1 MIEVKRV
8 NHIYRQGLENE
19 VIALK
24 EVQLTIQKG
33 EYLIVIGHNGSGK
46 STLAKHLNGLLI
58 PTEGNV
64 EVCGMNTKDHEKIW
78 SIRQKVGMIFQNP
91 DNQIVATAVE
101 EDVAFALEN
110 LGVPPMEIRERVDK
124 ALKQVHL
131 SDFTR
136 HEPHLL
142 SGGQKQRVA
151 IAGVLAMEP
160 DYLVLD
166 EPTSML
172 DPQGRAEVM
181 EILRALNKEK
191 GVTIIH
197 ITHFVDE
204 CLGADRIVVMDK
216 GTIGWEGPPRSLL
229 SNLELLEEMEISPPP
244 VVQLIH
250 LLALRGLSIPTNL
263 LTEQEVVD
271 ALCSLS

>member
-1 MIEVKRV
+1 
-8 NHIYRQGLENE
+8 
-19 VIALK
+19 
-24 EVQLTIQKG
+24 
-33 EYLIVIGHNGSGK
+33 
-46 STLAKHLNGLLI
+46 
-58 PTEGNV
+58 
-64 EVCGMNTKDHEKIW
+64 
-78 SIRQKVGMIFQNP
+78 
-91 DNQIVATAVE
+91 
-101 EDVAFALEN
+101 
-110 LGVPPMEIRERVDK
+110 
-124 ALKQVHL
+124 
-131 SDFTR
+131 
-136 HEPHLL
+136 
-142 SGGQKQRVA
+142 
-151 IAGVLAMEP
+151 
-160 DYLVLD
+160 
-166 EPTSML
+166 ML

>member
-1 MIEVKRV
+1 MIEVKKV